1 MYCPVCGGAA
11 PWRGGHDDESKGPYG
26 SNSPYPGVVLWGTG
40 TGMGTPTHT
49 RAKDAASASDTNEST
64 LVPLT
69 VVEGPSDEGH
79 VSTENTVIG
88 DCGYAWTYLV
98 DVGGNDDIG
107 FITYGARSTLGN
119 IVRVSWETHLHWGYF
134 GTLPLRWSGTEW
146 RWPWQGSTWSKSYYF
161 DISPW
166 GDGLYTA
173 DLWYLDVWTAW
184 GYHCV
189 GLWPFDYEYIT

>member
-1 MYCPVCGGAA
+1 MSRKVLMVAIALALASFCGA
-11 PWRGGHDDESKGPYG
+11 PARAWAQLPTPGPKTL
-26 SNSPYPGVVLWGTG
+26 PPPAIPMKV
-40 TGMGTPTHT
+40 
-49 RAKDAASASDTNEST
+49 T

-69 VVEGPSDEGH
+69 VVEGPSDEGE
-79 VSTENTVIG
+79 VSTENIVYG
-88 DCGYAWTYLV
+88 NCGYAWTFLY
-98 DVGGNDDIG
+98 DTGGNDDKGLID
-107 FITYGARSTLGN
+107 YGARSTLGN

-134 GTLPLRWSGTEW
+134 GTLLLRWSGTEW
-146 RWPWQGSTWSKSYYF
+146 RWPWEGSTWSKSYYF